1 MRSKAIATAMATL
14 LVAISVHADHTEP
27 CARPGSQRSIAN
39 FKDKIKT
46 VVFLI
51 MENRSVDK
59 LMGGQNVKGL
69 DMPHFNG
76 PFCNPIDI
84 NSLDKNRVCSW
95 PTH

>member
-59 LMGGQNVKGL
+59 LMGGQNMKGSTCL
-69 DMPHFNG
+69 ISTDRFA
-76 PFCNPIDI
+76 ILLI
-84 NSLDKNRVCSW
+84 S
-95 PTH
+95 TA